1 MPPAPLETAPPDPVA
16 TPMADKV
23 PDTAAAVT
31 AGSGSTFY
39 WPMRLLPASKR
50 AAMFAIYAFCRRID
64 DIADEPGEP
73 AAKRAA
79 LDAWRRD
86 IRDLYSGGAPG
97 DPLTAALKG
106 AMDRYGLP
114 RAELEALIDG
124 MAMDVAAEAE
134 GCRDGGGRGG
144 MRAPDL
150 DTLRLYCRRVA
161 GAVGMLAI
169 RVFDRADP
177 ATERFALALGE
188 ALQLT
193 NILRDLAEDA
203 GMGRLYL
210 PRELLQA
217 AGITADSAAARP
229 DEVLAHPALPRACE
243 ALAELAEARFAEAR
257 AALDGHARGSLWAA
271 TAMMVLYHR
280 LLRRLRAAG
289 WRDLTVRSR
298 VGRRESAW
306 VAIRCMLGLPPAV

>member
-1 MPPAPLETAPPDPVA
+1 MTPPPLETAPLEPVSTTSPDKNAPGR
-16 TPMADKV
+16 TP
-23 PDTAAAVT
+23 PDTATSVT
-31 AGSGSTFY
+31 AKSGSTFY

-73 AAKRAA
+73 ADKRAA
-79 LDAWRRD
+79 LDIWRRD
-86 IRDLYSGGAPG
+86 IRDLYVGGAPG
-97 DPLTAALKG
+97 SPLTAALKG
-106 AMDRYGLP
+106 AIERYGLP
-114 RAELEALIDG
+114 RAEFEALIDG
-124 MAMDVAAEAE
+124 MAMDVAGEEA
-134 GCRDGGGRGG
+134 GG
-144 MRAPDL
+144 MQAPDL

-203 GMGRLYL
+203 ELRRLYL
-210 PRELLQA
+210 PRELLRA
-217 AGITADSAAARP
+217 AGIQGNDP
-229 DEVLAHPALPRACE
+229 DEVLAHPALPKACE
-243 ALAELAEARFAEAR
+243 ALADLAEARFAEAR
-257 AALDGHARGSLWAA
+257 SAIAGQARGSLWAA

-280 LLRRLRAAG
+280 LLKRLRAAG
-289 WRDLTVRSR
+289 WRDLKARVR

-306 VAIRCMLGLPPAV
+306 VAVRCMLGIPPAG